1 MAKVRWLKKI
11 SLMPKEVDFFA
22 MLRESSANVLEGA
35 RALKEL
41 MENYTEVEAKV
52 KRIQE
57 IEHEGD
63 QITHRIFDKLN
74 KTFITPIDSE
84 DIYSLTSELDDV
96 LDAIEGIASRF
107 LNFRITEPTPEA
119 KDLVHLIWRAAE
131 EINKALGNLRDLDHT
146 LPFCVE
152 INRLENEADDIV
164 ESLIGRM
171 FEEEEDIRKLLKWKE
186 IYSRMEVAA
195 DRCEDVANVI
205 EAIVVKNL

>member
-11 SLMPKEVDFFA
+11 SLTPKEVDFFK

-107 LNFRITEPTPEA
+107 LNFKITEPTPEA
-119 KDLVHLIWRAAE
+119 KDLVDIIYRAAE

>member
-1 MAKVRWLKKI
+1 MAKAKWLKRI
-11 SLMPKEVDFFA
+11 SLTPKEVDFFA
-22 MLRESSANVLEGA
+22 MLRESSAKVLEGA
-35 RALKEL
+35 GALKEL
-41 MENYTEVEAKV
+41 VENYTEVEAKV
-52 KRIQE
+52 GRIQE

-63 QITHRIFDKLN
+63 VITHRIFDKLN
-74 KTFITPIDSE
+74 KTFITPIESE

-96 LDAIEGIASRF
+96 LDAIEGIASRL
-107 LNFRITEPTPEA
+107 LNFKIEEPTAEA
-119 KDLVHLIWRAAE
+119 QDLVNLIYEATRQ
-131 EINKALGNLRDLDHT
+131 ISKALGNLKDLDHT

-171 FEEEEDIRKLLKWKE
+171 FEEEQDLRKLLKWKE

-205 EAIVVKNL
+205 EAVVVKNL

>member
-11 SLMPKEVDFFA
+11 SLTPKDVDFFR

-41 MENYTEVEAKV
+41 MEDYTEVESKV

-74 KTFITPIDSE
+74 KTFITPIESE

-107 LNFRITEPTPEA
+107 LNFKITEPTPEA
-119 KDLVHLIWRAAE
+119 KDLVDIIYRAAE
-131 EINKALGNLRDLDHT
+131 EINKALGNLKDLDHT

-171 FEEEEDIRKLLKWKE
+171 FEEEEDIRKLIKWKE

>member
-11 SLMPKEVDFFA
+11 SLTPKEVDFFA

-35 RALKEL
+35 RALKRL
-41 MENYTEVEAKV
+41 MEDYSDVENQV
-52 KRIQE
+52 QRILE
-57 IEHEGD
+57 IETAGD

-74 KTFITPIDSE
+74 KTFITPIESE
-84 DIYSLTSELDDV
+84 DIYSLTSKLDDV

-119 KDLVHLIWRAAE
+119 KDLVDIIYRAAE
-131 EINKALGNLRDLDHT
+131 EINKALGNLKDLDHT

-152 INRLENEADDIV
+152 VNRLENEADDIV
-164 ESLIGRM
+164 EGMIGKM

-186 IYSRMEVAA
+186 LYSRMEVAA

>member
-11 SLMPKEVDFFA
+11 SLTPKEVDFFK

-57 IEHEGD
+57 IEHAGD
-63 QITHRIFDKLN
+63 RITHRIFDKLN

-119 KDLVHLIWRAAE
+119 KDLVHLICRAAE

>member
-11 SLMPKEVDFFA
+11 SLTPKEVDFFK

-96 LDAIEGIASRF
+96 LDAVEGIASRF
-107 LNFRITEPTPEA
+107 LNFKITEPTPEA
-119 KDLVHLIWRAAE
+119 KDLVDIIYRAAE

>member
-11 SLMPKEVDFFA
+11 SLTPKEVDFFK

-41 MENYTEVEAKV
+41 MENYTEVETKV

-84 DIYSLTSELDDV
+84 DIYSLTSQLDDV
-96 LDAIEGIASRF
+96 LDAVEGIASRF
-107 LNFRITEPTPEA
+107 LNFKITEPTPEA
-119 KDLVHLIWRAAE
+119 KDLVDIIYRAAE
-131 EINKALGNLRDLDHT
+131 EINKALGNLKDLDHT

>member
-11 SLMPKEVDFFA
+11 SLTPKEVDFFK

-107 LNFRITEPTPEA
+107 LNFKITEPTPEA
-119 KDLVHLIWRAAE
+119 KDLVDIIYRAAE

-171 FEEEEDIRKLLKWKE
+171 FEEEKDIRKLLKWKE

>member
-1 MAKVRWLKKI
+1 MGKVRWLKKI
-11 SLMPKEVDFFA
+11 SLTPKEVDFFK

-107 LNFRITEPTPEA
+107 LNFKITEPTPEA
-119 KDLVHLIWRAAE
+119 KDLVDIIYRASE
-131 EINKALGNLRDLDHT
+131 EINKALENLKDLDHT

-171 FEEEEDIRKLLKWKE
+171 FEEEKDIRKLLKWKE

>member
-1 MAKVRWLKKI
+1 
-11 SLMPKEVDFFA
+11 

-41 MENYTEVEAKV
+41 MEDYTDVETKV
-52 KRIQE
+52 KKIQG
-57 IEHEGD
+57 IEHQGD

>member
-1 MAKVRWLKKI
+1 MAKVKWLKKI
-11 SLMPKEVDFFA
+11 SLTPKEVDFFGL
-22 MLRESSANVLEGA
+22 LRESSAKVLEGA

-41 MENYTEVEAKV
+41 TENYTEVEAKV

-63 QITHRIFDKLN
+63 QVTHRIFNRLN
-74 KTFITPIDSE
+74 KTFITPIESE
-84 DIYSLTSELDDV
+84 DIYSLTSKLDDV

-107 LNFRITEPTPEA
+107 LNFKITEPTPEA
-119 KDLVHLIWRAAE
+119 KDLVDLIYRAAE
-131 EINKALGNLRDLDHT
+131 EIKKALDNLKDLDHT

-152 INRLENEADDIV
+152 VNRLENEADDIV
-164 ESLIGRM
+164 EGMIGRM
-171 FEEEEDIRKLLKWKE
+171 FEEEEDIRELLKWKE
-186 IYSRMEVAA
+186 LYSRMEVAA